1 MKISTK
7 VYFPHKITVLD
18 QFLYRCKFLLQAHIF
33 FYHRS
38 FFSVWILKKIWG
50 FVPQS
55 QLFRTILPIIV
66 MSFTYIRLLCL
77 INKDSVNKNIPTQEN
92 QHQKLTTLLAVVSF
106 FILFNLPGV
115 ILIIWELAVFSR
127 IQTCQ
132 SFDEN
137 TGYSTWNYIV
147 TDLGGKNLAKLSF
160 LISQRIIFISSFSVA
175 GLQQCDQ
182 LYALRGICSQV
193 QTHHQKDCW
202 KVFLSTEKREK
213 RYRSHHFYFKNY
225 RLIMNQMV
233 KIRIYHNDLWKSFNL
248 R

>member
-1 MKISTK
+1 
-7 VYFPHKITVLD
+7 
-18 QFLYRCKFLLQAHIF
+18 
-33 FYHRS
+33 
-38 FFSVWILKKIWG
+38 
-50 FVPQS
+50 
-55 QLFRTILPIIV
+55 

-160 LISQRIIFISSFSVA
+160 YFRKEKFLFPASLLLVCNSAINFM
-175 GLQQCDQ
+175 
-182 LYALRGICSQV
+182 LYV
-193 QTHHQKDCW
+193 
-202 KVFLSTEKREK
+202 VFAPR
-213 RYRSHHFYFKNY
+213 F
-225 RLIMNQMV
+225 RLIIKRTAGKYFCQRRKEKNV
-233 KIRIYHNDLWKSFNL
+233 TVHTISISKIID
-248 R
+248 